1 MVLNVGR
8 LRADERTVPH
18 ELDQLGGRIRREVE
32 SAVARRP
39 RVVVAVLAVVA
50 LAATG
55 CTQELDE
62 VVAPEAASAGAACV
76 DRVGIDRDL
85 ASAITDVAE
94 TARDEL
100 GLRTVLVSVTRD
112 GEELVTAALGDSI
125 DGVPATTEMRFPN
138 GAAVFASLGVAMVQ
152 LDAEGA
158 LDLDEPIERWVDGVP
173 GGDRITPRMLMSST
187 SGLDDYVPLEAWV
200 DDLYDDPFRPFSTEE
215 LEAYVFPLPL
225 MFEPGTNVGYTHLG
239 FRLAGAVVEAAAGRP
254 VGEVLRERVSEPLGL
269 VDTEVVATAE
279 VPGPRLR
286 TFTDE
291 RGPYEDSTAWSA
303 AWGVP
308 DGAVQVTTVCDL
320 ARSAAGIGA
329 GELLDEADLATYLDP
344 GTVGLGD
351 PSEDCPRCIPMTEQL
366 HFGMG
371 VTVAGD
377 WVMQTPLFTGIAAT
391 MAYLP
396 GDDLAIGVA
405 ATFGPDGD
413 VGENAAT
420 AITVRLGELL
430 APRAPFPPQ
439 VG

>member
-1 MVLNVGR
+1 M
-8 LRADERTVPH
+8 PH

-239 FRLAGAVVEAAAGRP
+239 FRLAGAAAGRP
-254 VGEVLRERVSEPLGL
+254 V
-269 VDTEVVATAE
+269 A
-279 VPGPRLR
+279 
-286 TFTDE
+286 
-291 RGPYEDSTAWSA
+291 
-303 AWGVP
+303 
-308 DGAVQVTTVCDL
+308 
-320 ARSAAGIGA
+320 
-329 GELLDEADLATYLDP
+329 ELLDEADLATYLDP